1 MPSADGVIM
10 IGNRPFPVAAINEQ
24 QRPMFAALRKSLTAI
39 AHWHEQEVGC
49 VVTVLIMDDAL
60 ECA

>member
-1 MPSADGVIM
+1 M
-10 IGNRPFPVAAINEQ
+10 IGNRPFAVAAINEQ
-24 QRPMFAALRKSLTAI
+24 QRPMGATTMTIRSTGI
-39 AHWHEQEVGC
+39 VHWHEQEVGC